1 MKKYMLDTNM
11 IIYLIKQKPQSV
23 MQHIM
28 TFADDEQLVMSF
40 VSYAELL
47 KGVERSSKKEQ
58 ALANLEQI
66 IKQIQVVYPTDA
78 KICHYYAQHF
88 ERLKQMGTPIGMN
101 DLWIA
106 CHALAEQAIL
116 VTHNIREFNRITDLS
131 VENWVE

>member
-1 MKKYMLDTNM
+1 MTRYMLDTNM

-23 MQHIM
+23 MQHIL
-28 TFADDEQLVMSF
+28 TLANDEQLIMSF

-58 ALANLEQI
+58 ALTNLEQVV
-66 IKQIQVVYPTDA
+66 KQIEVVYPTHA
-78 KICHYYAQHF
+78 NICHYYAQHF

-116 VTHNIREFNRITDLS
+116 VTHNVREFNRITDLK

>member
-1 MKKYMLDTNM
+1 MLDTNM

-28 TFADDEQLVMSF
+28 TLADDEQLVMSF

-47 KGVERSSKKEQ
+47 KGVERSSKKQQ

-116 VTHNIREFNRITDLS
+116 VTHNVREFNRITNLS

>member
-1 MKKYMLDTNM
+1 MLDTNM

-28 TFADDEQLVMSF
+28 TLADDEQLVMSF

-47 KGVERSSKKEQ
+47 KGVERSSKKQQ

-106 CHALAEQAIL
+106 CYALAEQAIL
-116 VTHNIREFNRITDLS
+116 VTHNVREFNRITNLS